1 MNVNIINETH
11 IQGHD
16 KMDTTPKR
24 KNFIFEKS
32 FSLKTL
38 KDWYKF

>member
-1 MNVNIINETH
+1 MDMIKN
-11 IQGHD
+11 
-16 KMDTTPKR
+16 KMDTTPNR